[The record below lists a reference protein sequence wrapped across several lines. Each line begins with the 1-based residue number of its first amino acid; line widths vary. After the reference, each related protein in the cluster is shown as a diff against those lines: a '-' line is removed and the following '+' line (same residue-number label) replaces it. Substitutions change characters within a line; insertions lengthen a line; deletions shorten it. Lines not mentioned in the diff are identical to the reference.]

1 MFVDICGCYKLGVSS
16 ILKALEPS
24 ILCNAP
30 PQPAS
35 PCCQREV
42 SDQGAGTGRDN
53 HPLTWGFKSSETAVN
68 TVRHCFALSLKTR
81 SRDEALTVL

>member
-16 ILKALEPS
+16 ILKEVEPS

-30 PQPAS
+30 SQPAS

-53 HPLTWGFKSSETAVN
+53 HPLTWGLRAQRPPLIQSG
-68 TVRHCFALSLKTR
+68 
-81 SRDEALTVL
+81 TVLLCL